1 MVHRCQV
8 LINPY
13 STTIMSHTSLHIFH
27 RLILEKSSSYDQVA
41 SIDIQYLEVALDQF
55 FLGYEQVTSVE
66 PS

>member
-41 SIDIQYLEVALDQF
+41 SIDIQYLEVVLDQF